1 MPIDPDRDRRFND
14 GDEDEPE
21 DTERPPAWTIGI
33 SRVTNGFICEASDG
47 RVDVFE
53 DPYNSDLNPDPDTIA
68 RMLWHIVEYFG
79 ATGTKHDARR
89 IYIDVLPGSDYPGET
104 KH

>member
-1 MPIDPDRDRRFND
+1 MSIDPDRDRAFHDDD
-14 GDEDEPE
+14 GDEPDN
-21 DTERPPAWTIGI
+21 DGKTESWTIGI

-53 DPYNSDLNPDPDTIA
+53 EPYGSDLDPDPDTIA
-68 RMLWHIVEYFG
+68 RMLWHIVAYFG
-79 ATGTKHDARR
+79 ATGSKHDARR
-89 IYIDVLPGSDYPGET
+89 IYIDVHPGSDYPGQT